1 MTRTKIM
8 ALGAALTLAICAT
21 AVAGTR
27 DDGVPKASLNGVTHA
42 VKANGA
48 LKARSVGHLQLKNNV
63 IDCQKLVP
71 LLQKRVCGP
80 QQIGLDGPK
89 GDKGDTGGIGAKGD
103 VGKQGGPGPEGP
115 AGPPGVP
122 GTPGADGQPGPA
134 GHDASNP
141 LIFGPY
147 NSGSSDSSVC
157 GGDWANDT
165 YTRTYIVAPQSDGSF
180 TVAELFNGVFS
191 TIAGAH
197 QPNGPCGEEDPVFG
211 ETPVTGT
218 FYGDY
223 AVAVPSGSDF
233 NQNATCPA
241 GCTTSEFFVAVFGK
255 PANFLDTA
263 TYAWQFHYD
272 AGAHGTWSN
281 TDHGNSGNVTA

>member
-1 MTRTKIM
+1 MNRKTIM
-8 ALGAALTLAICAT
+8 ALGAALTLAACAT

-27 DDGVPKASLNGVTHA
+27 DTGVPKGSLDGGKNCIRKNGS
-42 VKANGA
+42 VKAGCI
-48 LKARSVGHLQLKNNV
+48 GHHQIKNQT
-63 IDCQKLVP
+63 IDCQKLTIA
-71 LLQKRVCGP
+71 LQRRVCGP
-80 QQIGLDGPK
+80 QQVGLDGPK
-89 GDKGDTGGIGAKGD
+89 GDTGAKGEIGGQGN
-103 VGKQGGPGPEGP
+103 VGKGGAPGPEGP
-115 AGPPGVP
+115 AGPVGAPGS
-122 GTPGADGQPGPA
+122 PGATGEPGPA
-134 GHDASNP
+134 GHDAANP

-147 NSGSSDSSVC
+147 NSGSTDSSIC

-180 TVAELFNGVFS
+180 TVTELFNGVFS

-197 QPNGPCGEEDPVFG
+197 QPNGPCGEADPTFG
-211 ETPVTGT
+211 ETPVTGS

-223 AVAVPSGSDF
+223 AVQVPVGSDF
-233 NQNATCPA
+233 NQIAVCPA
-241 GCTTSEFFVAVFGK
+241 GCTTSEFFASVFGK

-263 TYAWQFHYD
+263 TYAWQFTYD